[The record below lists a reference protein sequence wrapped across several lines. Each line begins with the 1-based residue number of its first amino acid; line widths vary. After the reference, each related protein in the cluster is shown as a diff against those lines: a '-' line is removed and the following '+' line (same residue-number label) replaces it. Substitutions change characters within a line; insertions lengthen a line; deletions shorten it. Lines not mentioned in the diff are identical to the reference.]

1 MFSDPLMNR
10 SRSAWS
16 LCLLVVALAAAACGS
31 SATSASSAG
40 SAPGLTAKQVSV
52 GLVTSLTG
60 PAATNFTGAEQG
72 AAARI
77 ALQNAQGGVDGRI
90 IKLTVADDQSS
101 PTGAQTAVSSLVS
114 GTFGQIFISDFTSQ
128 TFRTTT
134 QAKVPVVGAPNDG
147 PEWGEQ
153 PNTNMVSIL
162 GNQAPVLPASTVLA
176 QVARS
181 VGATNM
187 ASLAIGNE
195 EPSIA
200 VAKSFVTGAK
210 ADGLNVGYE
219 NYSIPIGS
227 VNVTPVILAMK
238 AAHVDGFYSAML
250 NNTNFALM
258 TAAQQAGLRL
268 KAPIQIVGYGQ
279 DLLNDPAAV
288 RGGQGAIFD
297 LPQAPV
303 ELNTPATRAETA
315 AFAKYEHF
323 SGVPSFN
330 WTYGWLSADLFIRGL
345 EAAGKNP
352 TRAAFIA
359 KIRTITWDGGGLL
372 PKPVDISLAGFGKTP
387 ATSCAYFAQL
397 KDSTFVPMNGG
408 KAYCGHTLGS

>member
-1 MFSDPLMNR
+1 MNR
-10 SRSAWS
+10 SRSAS
-16 LCLLVVALAAAACGS
+16 VCALLIVVLAAAACGS
-31 SATSASSAG
+31 SGTSSSGTSSSSAA
-40 SAPGLTAKQVSV
+40 SALGVTAKQVSV
-52 GLVTSLTG
+52 GMVTSLTG
-60 PAATNFTGAEQG
+60 PAAANFTGAEQG
-72 AAARI
+72 AAARF
-77 ALQNAQGGVDGRI
+77 ALQNASGGVDGRT

-101 PTGAQTAVSSLVS
+101 PTGAQTAVSSLVA
-114 GTFGQIFISDFTSQ
+114 GTFGQIFISDFTAQ
-128 TFRTTT
+128 AFRTTT
-134 QAKVPVVGAPNDG
+134 QAKIPVVGAPNDG
-147 PEWGEQ
+147 PEWGLQ

-162 GNQAPVLPASTVLA
+162 GNQAPGLPPTTLIP
-176 QVARS
+176 QVAKS

-200 VAKSFVTGAK
+200 VAKAFVTGAK
-210 ADGLNVGYE
+210 ADGLNVGYQD
-219 NYSIPIGS
+219 YSIPIGS
-227 VNVTPVILAMK
+227 VDVTSVVLAMK

-279 DLLNDPAAV
+279 DLLSNPAAV
-288 RGGQGAIFD
+288 HGGQGAIFD

-303 ELNTPATRAETA
+303 ELNTAATRAEAA

-323 SGVPSFN
+323 NGVPSFN

-352 TRAAFIA
+352 TRASFIS
-359 KIRTITWDGGGLL
+359 KIRTISWDGGGLL
-372 PKPVDISLAGFGKTP
+372 PRPVDLSLAGFGKAP
-387 ATSCAYFAQL
+387 ATTCAYFAQL
-397 KDSTFVPMNGG
+397 KGSTFVPMNGG
-408 KAYCGHTLGS
+408 KPYCGRTLGS